1 MLKAL
6 LLLCYLF
13 CGHVGPF
20 GCFFSAVWLGQV
32 VFCAVRVKHK
42 KHEKWGPTSEER
54 WFWQFSLS
62 FLLLCLMKASSSGC
76 LNSGHVCANL
86 RRSWCILGTYPV
98 PCWHVSPNVGALLRL
113 LVEVCWKWVG
123 LWGLDQGYV
132 EGFAAVTLLVLRP
145 CWSTWLLFL
154 CGLTCLKR
162 APTLGEMRQFGKRYA
177 PRMQAQTCTNFDHPL
192 EQACHPREGSREPQH
207 RVKCANMEKDMPQEC
222 TKIAED
228 WHKRAPILTTHWS
241 KLA

>member
-1 MLKAL
+1 MKA
-6 LLLCYLF
+6 CSSGWSNS
-13 CGHVGPF
+13 GHVCANLRRSRCILGTSF
-20 GCFFSAVWLGQV
+20 SILEHFTQCWGSLEASRGGMLEVIGAVGSRSGLCWRLCCCYVTCFADMLVHLAAFFSAVWLGQV
-32 VFCAVRVKHK
+32 VFCVVHVKHK

-62 FLLLCLMKASSSGC
+62 FLFLCLMKASSSGC

-145 CWSTWLLFL
+145 RWSTWLLFSL
-154 CGLTCLKR
+154 R
-162 APTLGEMRQFGKRYA
+162 FDLGR
-177 PRMQAQTCTNFDHPL
+177 
-192 EQACHPREGSREPQH
+192 
-207 RVKCANMEKDMPQEC
+207 
-222 TKIAED
+222 
-228 WHKRAPILTTHWS
+228 WS
-241 KLA
+241 FA